1 MRSSTARP
9 RKSGQVSILS
19 KNDPHGGLLYFF
31 LINGA
36 DNTVHPN
43 FFWKTIDDTTSGF
56 PDFSYNDGRKN
67 RVHVF

>member
-19 KNDPHGGLLYFF
+19 KIDPHGGLLYYFF

-36 DNTVHPN
+36 DNIVHPN
-43 FFWKTIDDTTSGF
+43 FF
-56 PDFSYNDGRKN
+56 
-67 RVHVF
+67 